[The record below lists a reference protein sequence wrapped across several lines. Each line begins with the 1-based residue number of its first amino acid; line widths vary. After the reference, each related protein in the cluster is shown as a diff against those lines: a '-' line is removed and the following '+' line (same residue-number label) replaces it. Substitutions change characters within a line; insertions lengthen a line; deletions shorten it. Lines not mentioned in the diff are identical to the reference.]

1 MGNRIGETRALRWK
15 CIDWET
21 GRVTVTESL
30 FEGKSNKPK
39 TKAGERAV
47 VLIEAQLAEMQKYKQ
62 KHFPEA
68 GPNDWIFPGKRN
80 RPIDTGWVM
89 KSVIKPIATK
99 LGCPEIHWH
108 ALRHWNVS
116 AMLNS
121 GIDPAVRMKRVGH
134 ASVRTNLIYSH
145 VDDSLQRAASEAIWQ
160 RAQLAKKQLQLQQQ
174 QKTEPQA
181 PSSPSVT
188 LLSEAQSEARS
199 KGVPLSA

>member
-1 MGNRIGETRALRWK
+1 MRG
-15 CIDWET
+15 CI
-21 GRVTVTESL
+21 V
-30 FEGKSNKPK
+30 
-39 TKAGERAV
+39 
-47 VLIEAQLAEMQKYKQ
+47 EAQLAELKEYKQ
-62 KHFPEA
+62 NHFPQA
-68 GPNDWIFPGKRN
+68 GPNDWILPGKRN
-80 RPIDTGWVM
+80 RPIAAGWIM
-89 KSVIKPIATK
+89 RKVIKPIATK

-174 QKTEPQA
+174 QKTESQA
-181 PSSPSVT
+181 PSLPSVT

-199 KGVPLSA
+199 KGVPLSP